1 MVKGGSVYIITNSSH
16 TTLYT
21 GVTSELLYRIQDHRS
36 KKYPKSFSARY
47 NLNKLVYFES
57 FHSIEEA
64 VAREKQIKAGSR
76 SKKLKLINNFNP
88 DWKDLYNEIVE
99 W

>member
-16 TTLYT
+16 TTIYT
-21 GVTSELLYRIQDHRS
+21 GVTSELLYRIQDHRN
-36 KKYPKSFSARY
+36 KKYPKSFSAKY
-47 NLNKLVYFES
+47 NLNKLVFYES

-64 VAREKQIKAGSR
+64 IAREKQIKSGSR
-76 SKKLKLINNFNP
+76 GKKLKLINNFNP
-88 DWKDLYNEIVE
+88 DWKDLYNEIVK